1 MSDTE
6 KRLEKAL
13 ISAVE
18 KWAEEGCA
26 TPKGW
31 RPLRQS
37 HRCWLIC
44 VAISFRI

>member
-26 TPKGW
+26 TAEGMEALAAVAQVLIN
-31 RPLRQS
+31 LR
-37 HRCWLIC
+37 RN
-44 VAISFRI
+44 